1 MKTIDE
7 KYRTVIENNTYYY
20 FDEEFESAYES
31 HIFSVKESIIHL
43 KNEVQN
49 NGCKKEVF

>member
-31 HIFSVKESIIHL
+31 HIFSVKESIYNIS
-43 KNEVQN
+43 
-49 NGCKKEVF
+49 KK